1 MAIFVHSKED
11 FLENHLEI
19 KWPSFKV
26 KHGFNMLGFHVATF
40 FHNFVAEFKRFLV
53 TFCRDIHEWE
63 EKMQQNRMNLES
75 ARQSGKWFVF

>member
-26 KHGFNMLGFHVATF
+26 KHVFNMLGFHVPTF
-40 FHNFVAEFKRFLV
+40 FHNLVAEFLKFLV
-53 TFCRDIHEWE
+53 I
-63 EKMQQNRMNLES
+63 
-75 ARQSGKWFVF
+75 FVEIFMTNGMKKTATKFDERRKC